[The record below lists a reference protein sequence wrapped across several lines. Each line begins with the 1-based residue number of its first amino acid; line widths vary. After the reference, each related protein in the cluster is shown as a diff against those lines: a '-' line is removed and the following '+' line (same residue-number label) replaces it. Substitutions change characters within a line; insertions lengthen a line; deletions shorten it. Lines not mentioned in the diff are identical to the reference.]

1 MSARTLTLVALSLI
15 LGLGA
20 AWMANNWLS
29 ARLDAGPD
37 DNLQNVVVATV
48 EIPFGQ
54 MVEAQHV
61 SLVRMP
67 KGTAP
72 DDAFD
77 ATDKVVGK
85 IATFTML
92 RGDILRGARLA
103 EHLGGS
109 TLASLIESN
118 KRAISVRVDDV
129 VGVGGFL
136 LPGNRVDVLATKKS
150 AGNSNEAESK
160 TILEDLRVLA
170 VDQTA
175 STDKTQPV
183 VVRAVTLEMSSE
195 EAEVLVKAQTEGKLQ
210 LALRNPL
217 NNQKKPETAEPLAL
231 VEAPTPVPAP
241 VAAPAPVKPLVR
253 RSGGG
258 VGVTIIRGTA
268 VEATKVQL

>member
-1 MSARTLTLVALSLI
+1 MKSRTLLLIGLSLI

-20 AWMANNWLS
+20 AFMANTWLS
-29 ARLDAGPD
+29 ARLNAAPD
-37 DNLQNVVVATV
+37 DNMKNVVVATL

-61 SLVRMP
+61 TLVRMP
-67 KGTAP
+67 KDTVP
-72 DDAFD
+72 DDAYD
-77 ATDKVVGK
+77 ATEKVVGK
-85 IATFTML
+85 IATFAML
-92 RGDILRGARLA
+92 RGDIVRGARLA

-109 TLASLIESN
+109 TLASLIEPE

-136 LPGNRVDVLATKKS
+136 LPGNRVDVLVAKQV
-150 AGNSNEAESK
+150 GNNSNAVSE

-183 VVRAVTLEMSSE
+183 VVRAVTLEMTPE
-195 EAEVLVKAQTEGKLQ
+195 ETEILVKAQSEGKLQ

-217 NNQKKPETAEPLAL
+217 DNQKKPLPP
-231 VEAPTPVPAP
+231 VEEA
-241 VAAPAPVKPLVR
+241 VAMVAPAPVPQAPKRVVR
-253 RSGGG
+253 RRSSGDSG
-258 VGVTIIRGTA
+258 VGVTIIRGID
-268 VEATKVQL
+268 VQATKVQL

>member
-1 MSARTLTLVALSLI
+1 MSARTLTLIALSLV

-29 ARLDAGPD
+29 ARLNASPD

-54 MVEAQHV
+54 MVEAQQV
-61 SLVRMP
+61 TVVRMP
-67 KGTAP
+67 KGTVP
-72 DDAFD
+72 DDSFQ
-77 ATDKVVGK
+77 TSEQVVGK
-85 IATFTML
+85 IATFSML

-109 TLASLIESN
+109 TLASLIEPS
-118 KRAISVRVDDV
+118 KRAVSVRVDDV

-136 LPGNRVDVLATKKS
+136 LPGNRVDVLATKQ
-150 AGNSNEAESK
+150 AGGNSNAEAE

-183 VVRAVTLEMSSE
+183 VVRAVTLEMSPA
-195 EAEVLVKAQTEGKLQ
+195 EAEVLVKAMSEGRLQ

-217 NNQKKPETAEPLAL
+217 DEQKKPAQPLA
-231 VEAPTPVPAP
+231 VNQPAAVAPEVSKPV
-241 VAAPAPVKPLVR
+241 LR
-253 RSGGG
+253 RSGGSG
-258 VGVTIIRGTA
+258 GGITVIRGIE
-268 VEATKVQL
+268 VKVAKAQL

>member
-29 ARLDAGPD
+29 ARLNAGPD
-37 DNLQNVVVATV
+37 DNLQSVVVATV

-54 MVEAQHV
+54 MIEAQHV

-67 KGTAP
+67 KNTVP
-72 DDAFD
+72 DDGFD
-77 ATDKVVGK
+77 ATDKVIGK
-85 IATFTML
+85 IATFSML

-109 TLASLIESN
+109 TLASLIEAD

-150 AGNSNEAESK
+150 GGNNEAEAK

-217 NNQKKPETAEPLAL
+217 NNQKKPA
-231 VEAPTPVPAP
+231 VEEVVAVEKPAPAP
-241 VAAPAPVKPLVR
+241 VAPKPVVH
-253 RSGGG
+253 RSSGTGGI
-258 VGVTIIRGTA
+258 TIIRGTEVDVA
-268 VEATKVQL
+268 KVQL

>member
-29 ARLDAGPD
+29 ARLNASPD

-61 SLVRMP
+61 TLVRMP

-77 ATDKVVGK
+77 APDKVVGK
-85 IATFTML
+85 IATFGML
-92 RGDILRGARLA
+92 RGDIVRGARLA

-150 AGNSNEAESK
+150 AGNGNEAESK

-183 VVRAVTLEMSSE
+183 VVRAVTLEMTSE

-217 NNQKKPETAEPLAL
+217 NNEKKPEVVEEPAA
-231 VEAPTPVPAP
+231 VA
-241 VAAPAPVKPLVR
+241 AAPAPSPAPVKRVVR
-253 RSGGG
+253 RSSGGG
-258 VGVTIIRGTA
+258 GVTIIRGTE
-268 VEATKVQL
+268 VKVAKVHL